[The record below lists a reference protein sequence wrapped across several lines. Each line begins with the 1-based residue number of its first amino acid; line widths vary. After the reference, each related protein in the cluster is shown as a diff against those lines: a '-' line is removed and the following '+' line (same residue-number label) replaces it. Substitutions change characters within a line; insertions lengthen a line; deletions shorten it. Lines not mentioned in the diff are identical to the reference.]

1 MVASDL
7 KIPLRYLFE
16 CFFSSK
22 PIQGLLTYVSCL
34 SDNPSV
40 GLGIACA
47 IGLHNIPEGFA
58 VAFPIKIGTKGN
70 RRKALFFAAIT
81 GFAEPVGAFIGWMI
95 FGVAEGNSASDYLMF
110 GILFGIT
117 AGIMTEVAIKR
128 KRDCKY

>member
-1 MVASDL
+1 MT
-7 KIPLRYLFE
+7 F
-16 CFFSSK
+16 
-22 PIQGLLTYVSCL
+22 VSCL

-58 VAFPIKIGTKGN
+58 VAIPIKIGTNGN
-70 RRKALFFAAIT
+70 RTRALFFAAIT
-81 GFAEPVGAFIGWMI
+81 GLAEPLGAFIGWCL
-95 FGVAEGNSASDYLMF
+95 FKEGAKQDWSDLLMF

-128 KRDCKY
+128 KGKIS